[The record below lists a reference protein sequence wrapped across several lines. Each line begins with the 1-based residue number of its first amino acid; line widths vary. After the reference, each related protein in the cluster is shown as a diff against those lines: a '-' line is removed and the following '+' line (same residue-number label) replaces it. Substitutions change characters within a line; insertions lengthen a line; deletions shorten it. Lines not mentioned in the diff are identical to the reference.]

1 VIDSC
6 SLIAAPLAVAP
17 LTLLDRIILPL
28 LNSLDAETAHD
39 LAIRALELGL
49 VPSARRFEET
59 ILRTRVW
66 GLGFPSPV
74 GLAAGFDK
82 NARAA
87 AALLRLGFGFVEV
100 GTVTPKPQP
109 GNPKPRLF
117 RLREDK
123 AIINRFG
130 FNNDGLDA
138 FAKRLETFANKKPG
152 IIGANVGMNKNAA
165 DPAADYAQG
174 IERLAPLADYLV
186 INVSSPNTQGL
197 RDLQGKEQLLA
208 LLTEAQAA
216 RARSYRPQTPLLI
229 KIAPDLEAADIDEI
243 AHIALNKNVDGVI
256 ATNTTIARPA
266 NLSGKHAAETGG
278 LSGAPLLDRSTDV
291 LRRLYQVTEGKLPLI
306 GVGGVFTAADAYRKI
321 RNGASLVQV
330 YTGFIYGGMDTAM
343 RINTGLAELL
353 AADGFGS
360 VAEAVGADA

>member
-1 VIDSC
+1 M
-6 SLIAAPLAVAP
+6 AP

-49 VPSARRFEET
+49 VPRARRLEET
-59 ILRTRVW
+59 ILCTRVW

-130 FNNDGLDA
+130 FNNDGLEV
-138 FAKRLETFANKKPG
+138 FADRLEKFANKKPG
-152 IIGANVGMNKNAA
+152 IIGANVGMNKKVT